1 MNRAFYSL
9 PDPREVGLKWK
20 AYERAQE
27 KISRVEGRLRQA
39 QRQRAQAE
47 EKIRQEKD
55 ADVRT
60 LAESILRGEDD
71 PAAPTQ
77 ELEGLAEKLRELRR
91 QEQALS
97 QALPQAEEEFR
108 QTVFEHQR
116 RWMEEADAAL
126 EKAIA
131 DERKAYDRAL
141 QLIQEPRRKRIYAE
155 TLSGWVR
162 SVSPTFGE
170 PSDVAALSAIQN
182 LGQGPYLA
190 EQKLEERRYNE
201 QLQAQQ
207 DGAA

>member
-1 MNRAFYSL
+1 L

>member
-1 MNRAFYSL
+1 MNRLFYSL
-9 PDPREVGLKWK
+9 PDPRRVGLKWREFEK
-20 AYERAQE
+20 ACEKVRRIEQRLQAAQN
-27 KISRVEGRLRQA
+27 K
-39 QRQRAQAE
+39 RAQAE